1 MKRIILLLHLL
12 VMTVWATGA
21 FAQRVVYS
29 EYADYDVR
37 NSNMSIVGKVNGT
50 LYTFRS
56 YGKDYFLDAYNDAM
70 EKTATIVLDFFPSKI
85 YQVRFIP
92 FETQM
97 LVLYQQQEGTRITQY
112 AALLNDKGI
121 LQKNP
126 LKIDEKRTGFF
137 GSSADRQF
145 FASSVSENREHIM
158 VYSAITKNKKLE
170 FSGYWLDAG
179 TMKVIKKVKLD
190 YKAGDV
196 IANNEGLMSN
206 EGVFYLPVYT
216 VIGNRN
222 YSDEYTLLTL
232 KKEEGQFRKTTL
244 PIGENFLE
252 YPFQKIDNTNGKIHF
267 ASFYSNK
274 RNGNNEGV
282 AAATFDLS
290 TLTFSQPNFIPFDER
305 MRGESG
311 SRKKERALN
320 EFKINQLVIK
330 NDGGFVVAAEE
341 TYVTTQSSFMP
352 GMGFYSF
359 YYSPMM
365 SQTIREYHYND
376 ILLLSYNSN
385 NEKEWHTFLRK
396 EQYSQEDGGMFSS
409 YSLLNTGGG
418 LGFLFND
425 FNSRRSRIQLSS
437 VAADGK
443 VNVGYMDA
451 GNTED
456 PDWLPRLGKQ
466 VDSREIVVPCLRKK
480 QICFA
485 KIVL

>member
-1 MKRIILLLHLL
+1 MKKLIILLQLA
-12 VMTVWATGA
+12 VIFA
-21 FAQRVVYS
+21 FTNAAAQSVVYS
-29 EYADYDVR
+29 EYADYDPR
-37 NSNMSIVGKVNGT
+37 NGTMSIVGKVSGT

-56 YGKDYFLDAYNDAM
+56 YGREYFLDAYNDSM
-70 EKTATIVLDFFPSKI
+70 EKTATIVLDFFPAKI

-92 FETQM
+92 FENQM
-97 LVLYQQQEGTRITQY
+97 LVLYQQEEGTSITQY

-126 LKIDEKRTGFF
+126 LKIDQKRSGFF
-137 GSSADRQF
+137 GSVDKEFFNSA
-145 FASSVSENREHIM
+145 VSENREHII

-170 FSGYWLDAG
+170 FNAYWLDAA
-179 TMKVIKKVKLD
+179 TMKITKKVKLD
-190 YKAGDV
+190 YKAGNLLAV
-196 IANNEGLMSN
+196 GSGLLSNNGA
-206 EGVFYLPVYT
+206 FYLPAYT
-216 VIGNRN
+216 NIGNRN

-232 KKEEGQFRKTTL
+232 KKEEVQFRTTNL
-244 PIGENFLE
+244 AIGENFLE
-252 YPFQKIDNTNGKIHF
+252 YPFQKIDNANGKIHF

-282 AAATFDLS
+282 AAATFDMN
-290 TLTFSQPNFIPFDER
+290 TLTFLPPNFIPFDEQ

-311 SRKKERALN
+311 ARKKDRALN
-320 EFKINQLVIK
+320 DFKINQLVVK

-341 TYVTTQSSFMP
+341 TYITTQSAFLP
-352 GMGFYSF
+352 GVGFYSF

-376 ILLLSYNSN
+376 ILLLSYNGN

-409 YSLLNTGGG
+409 YSLMNTGGG

-425 FNSRRSRIQLSS
+425 FNSKRSRIQLSS

-451 GNTED
+451 GNSDD

-466 VDSREIVVPCLRKK
+466 VDSREIIVPCLRKR
-480 QICFA
+480 QISFA